1 MRVEIT
7 PQSNKRGP
15 VKIPSSKSLGHRAIL
30 CAALSKGVSHIR
42 NLSFSKDIEATLNAI
57 TELGAKIFRFEDELI
72 IEGIGDFNN
81 YSNNPIDCMESGS
94 TLRFCIPIFSLTR
107 QKVTF
112 LGKGRLMERPQSVY
126 EKIFHEQHLCFEQN
140 ENSLIIQGALKG
152 QEYIIEGNI
161 SSQFITGLL
170 MTLPLA
176 EEDSVIRILPPFES
190 RSYVDLTLDMM
201 KNFQVYA
208 YFQDENTLIIPGRQH
223 FSAADVTIEA
233 DYSQAAFF
241 AVLGQI
247 NAPIC
252 LKGLRKDSL
261 QGDKAIIDHILSM
274 GGKIA
279 YTDEGL
285 ISEPAPLHGCTIDL
299 QNCPDLGPILMVLA
313 SFAEGETKII
323 HAGRLRIKE
332 SDRIAAM
339 EEELRKFGIH
349 ITSDEDTIWIRPQS
363 IKTPHEKIQGHN
375 DHRIV
380 MSCAIC
386 ATKCRQSVTIEEAQ
400 AINKSYP
407 KFFEDLSSLDIPIK
421 ELL

>member
-1 MRVEIT
+1 MKVKIT
-7 PQSNKRGP
+7 PHSNNMGP
-15 VKIPSSKSLGHRAIL
+15 VFIPSSKSLGHRAIL

-42 NLSFSKDIEATLNAI
+42 NLNFSKDIEATLNAVK
-57 TELGAKIFRFEDELI
+57 ELGAEVFCFDDEVI
-72 IEGIGDFNN
+72 IEGIGDFSH
-81 YSNNPIDCMESGS
+81 YSNKPVNCNESGS
-94 TLRFCIPIFSLTR
+94 TLRFCIPIFSLSN

-112 LGKGRLMERPQSVY
+112 LGSGRLMERPQSVY
-126 EKIFHEQHLCFEQN
+126 EQIFHEQGLLFEQN
-140 ENSLIIQGALKG
+140 KESLTIQGALKG
-152 QEYIIEGNI
+152 QEYTIEGNI

-170 MTLPLA
+170 MSLPLV
-176 EEDSVIRILPPFES
+176 EEDSTIHILPPFES

-201 KNFQVYA
+201 KQFQVYA

-247 NAPIC
+247 NAPVC

-261 QGDKAIIDHILSM
+261 QGDKAIVDLILSM
-274 GGKIA
+274 GGRIR
-279 YTDEGL
+279 YTEEGL
-285 ISEPAPLHGCTIDL
+285 ISEPSVLHGGIIDL

-313 SFAEGETKII
+313 AFAENETKII
-323 HAGRLRIKE
+323 HAHRLRIKE

-339 EEELRKFGIH
+339 EEELRKFNVDM
-349 ITSDEDTIWIRPQS
+349 TSSEDTIWIRPSQ
-363 IKTPHEKIQGHN
+363 IMTPKEAVNGHN

-380 MSCAIC
+380 MSCAIF
-386 ATKCRQSVTIEEAQ
+386 ATKCGQSVTIEDAQ
-400 AINKSYP
+400 AISKSYP
-407 KFFEDLSSLDIPIK
+407 DFFKHLSSLGILVE